1 MSLGLGILLSSIF
14 LGSVA
19 LFIGTK
25 DRWNWKKLTL
35 WPVGIIAGLCVA
47 FYAYS
52 LIEDRPK
59 AEHGFWDIPLN
70 ARKSDVKFIK
80 GEASEKEDLWRYIT
94 RDQNGNWS
102 TAYYVHFEEDKV
114 WAISFYAN
122 GSSRWEANIQGITIG
137 DKIDVV
143 RRKFGEPSHV
153 SASDN
158 ELKRLYMYNL
168 YNVVFELEKNEV
180 VGIGIAKRAPR
191 FVSEGKSNRG
201 NSKRNSALAIV
212 SPSKR

>member
-1 MSLGLGILLSSIF
+1 MSLGLGIFLSSIF
-14 LGSVA
+14 LGWVA

-35 WPVGIIAGLCVA
+35 WPVGIIAALCVA
-47 FYAYS
+47 LWAYS

-59 AEHGFWDIPLN
+59 VEHAFWDIPLN
-70 ARKSDVKFIK
+70 ASKSDVKFIK
-80 GEASEKEDLWRYIT
+80 GEASEREDDMWRYIT
-94 RDQNGNWS
+94 KDQSGNWS

-122 GSSRWEANIQGITIG
+122 GFSRWETNIQGIRIG

-153 SASDN
+153 SASNN
-158 ELKRLYMYNL
+158 ELKRLHTYNL

-180 VGIGIAKRAPR
+180 VGLGIAKHEPR
-191 FVSEGKSNRG
+191 FVSESKSNRASS
-201 NSKRNSALAIV
+201 SK
-212 SPSKR
+212 SK